1 MAITATQGL
10 MAVGLLSVLFGAD
23 LMTLFG
29 SSKVIT
35 VAYLNPCIA
44 VNAYNI
50 WCKHWPSVMQEA
62 VEAPTTQ
69 SPALDQASLDG
80 KVHISFCGS

>member
-29 SSKVIT
+29 TSKVPQAHIS
-35 VAYLNPCIA
+35 VPVLRLMLIAYASIGFM
-44 VNAYNI
+44 
-50 WCKHWPSVMQEA
+50 MQEA
-62 VEAPTTQ
+62 VEASTTQ